1 LLEVEGVAA
10 DALPSDPSPF
20 KAVSVGAPLSGQQVA
35 IQAGDGGFARESMV
49 GEILIKS
56 PSLMMGYYRNPA
68 ETAKVLIDGWLH
80 TGDLGFINNG
90 RLFIT
95 GRSKE
100 MIIKRGRN
108 YYPYEIER
116 AAANVNKI
124 RKGCLVAFDC
134 SNPET
139 GTEDLVVVA
148 ETRETEREARR
159 QIEQTISAEVLSTV
173 GIKPDRILLVPPRTI
188 PKTSSGKLQRLLCKQ
203 RYIEG
208 TLIKGFSDCWFIP
221 VKTMVGSF
229 IGEQRFR
236 LRARKV

>member
-1 LLEVEGVAA
+1 LS
-10 DALPSDPSPF
+10 SDPSPF

-56 PSLMMGYYRNPA
+56 PSLMMGYYRNPV

-80 TGDLGFINNG
+80 TGDLGFISDG

-108 YYPYEIER
+108 YYPYDIER
-116 AAANVNKI
+116 AAANVDKI
-124 RKGCLVAFDC
+124 RKGCLVAFAC
-134 SNPET
+134 SNPEM
-139 GTEDLVVVA
+139 GTEYLVMVA
-148 ETRETEREARR
+148 ETRETDREAKR
-159 QIEQTISAEVLSTV
+159 QIEQAISAEVLSAV

-188 PKTSSGKLQRLLCKQ
+188 PKTSSGKLQRILCRQ

-208 TLIKGFSDCWFIP
+208 TLIKGFSDRWFIP

-229 IGEQRFR
+229 IGKQRFR
-236 LRARKV
+236 LRARNI